1 MDRKEFEH
9 LAEQFLKGK
18 LSTEEERRLFEHY
31 DALQQE
37 EHGWDESTMGVK
49 DEVQN
54 GVYDKV
60 LQEIAEHRAPEAY
73 RKSGN
78 IFLSW
83 KAAAALIAMV
93 SVAALFFYVKTPAEK
108 TLEKEEA
115 PGLVQDIGP
124 GGNKAVLTLA
134 DGSQIALDSAGPEAV
149 YHMKAVAPSAANEQ
163 PAYNT
168 ISTPLS
174 GQYQLVL
181 ADGSKVWLNA
191 GSSIRFPIAF
201 SQTERSVA
209 IKGEVYFEIAKDNK
223 RPFRVQSRSQQLE
236 VLGTHFNVNAYDDE
250 AEIKTTLLEGSVKV
264 KVKGGAYGQTAVLK
278 PGQQARLSGSTGQMD
293 VVKVDIEEAVSWKNG
308 YFIFDNEEI
317 HSVMRK
323 ISRWYGVEVVYANA
337 QLSENFGGTISK
349 FENVSQVLKILEAT
363 GTIHFK
369 IEGRK
374 IIVM

>member
-9 LAEQFLKGK
+9 LAAQFLKGK

-37 EHGWDESTMGVK
+37 ERSWDESAMGVK

-54 GVYDKV
+54 VVYGKV
-60 LQEIAEHRAPEAY
+60 LQELAEY
-73 RKSGN
+73 REPDQYRRS

-83 KAAAALIAMV
+83 KAVAALIAIV

-108 TLEKEEA
+108 PLKKETA
-115 PGLVQDIGP
+115 PALVQDIGP

-134 DGSQIALDSAGPEAV
+134 DGSQVTLDSAGPEAV
-149 YHMKAVAPSAANEQ
+149 YHMKAAAPSAGNEQ
-163 PAYNT
+163 PSYNT

-209 IKGEVYFEIAKDNK
+209 IKGEVYFEIAKDKK
-223 RPFRVQSRSQQLE
+223 RPFKVQSGTQRLE

-250 AEIKTTLLEGSVKV
+250 AEIKTTLLEGSLRVI
-264 KVKGGAYGQTAVLK
+264 GGVRGHTTILK

-337 QLSENFGGTISK
+337 QISENFGGTISK

>member
-9 LAEQFLKGK
+9 LAARFLKGN
-18 LSTEEERRLFEHY
+18 LSTEEGRRLAEHY
-31 DALQQE
+31 DALQE
-37 EHGWDESTMGVK
+37 KERGWNENTMGVK
-49 DEVQN
+49 DEVQHAIY
-54 GVYDKV
+54 GKV
-60 LQEIAEHRAPEAY
+60 LQEIARHRAPDQE
-73 RKSGN
+73 RKSRN

-83 KAAAALIAMV
+83 QAAAIFTAIV
-93 SVAALFFYVKTPAEK
+93 SAAALFFYIQSPAEK
-108 TLEKEEA
+108 PLKRTARPALA
-115 PGLVQDIGP
+115 HDVGP

-134 DGSQIALDSAGPEAV
+134 DGSQVTLDSAGPESV
-149 YHMKAVAPSAANEQ
+149 YHMKAVAPLAADEQ

-168 ISTPLS
+168 ISTPLG

-201 SQTERSVA
+201 GQTERSVA
-209 IKGEVYFEIAKDNK
+209 IKGEVYFEIAKDKK
-223 RPFRVQSRSQQLE
+223 RPFKVQSGRQQLE

-264 KVKGGAYGQTAVLK
+264 REGAHGQTAMLK

-337 QLSENFGGTISK
+337 QISENFGGTISK

>member
-9 LAEQFLKGK
+9 LAAQFLKGK
-18 LSTEEERRLFEHY
+18 LSTQEERRLFEHY

-37 EHGWDESTMGVK
+37 ERSWDESAMGVK

-54 GVYDKV
+54 VVYGKV
-60 LQEIAEHRAPEAY
+60 LQELAEYREPDQY
-73 RKSGN
+73 RKSRN

-83 KAAAALIAMV
+83 KAAAALIAIV
-93 SVAALFFYVKTPAEK
+93 SVAALFFYVRTPAEK
-108 TLEKEEA
+108 PLKKEEA
-115 PGLVQDIGP
+115 PALVQDIGP
-124 GGNKAVLTLA
+124 GSNKAVLTLA
-134 DGSQIALDSAGPEAV
+134 DGSQVALDSAGPEAV
-149 YHMKAVAPSAANEQ
+149 YHMKAAAPAAANEQ
-163 PAYNT
+163 SAYNT

-191 GSSIRFPIAF
+191 NSSIRFPIAF

-209 IKGEVYFEIAKDNK
+209 IKGEVYFEIAKDKK
-223 RPFRVQSRSQQLE
+223 RPFKVQSGTQQLE

-250 AEIKTTLLEGSVKV
+250 AEIKTTLLEGMVRVSAR
-264 KVKGGAYGQTAVLK
+264 GHTTILK

-337 QLSENFGGTISK
+337 QISENFGGTISK